1 MINFNRSVCVWAYLL
16 VGMLVVGGSLLSKS
30 AMAIPQDE
38 GVVWYTDLEE
48 AKKKSR
54 ISGMPILVKFE
65 ADWCQ
70 PCQLLSKELKKAQI
84 IRTLEQVVPVVINID
99 KQEDL
104 GRRFDVSSICLLYTS
119 PSPRD

>member
-1 MINFNRSVCVWAYLL
+1 MIIRSSCLGNRYNRCGGKVINFSRSVCVCAFLL
-16 VGMLVVGGSLLSKS
+16 VGLLVVGGSLLSKS

-38 GVVWYTDLEE
+38 GVVWYSDLEE

-70 PCQLLSKELKKAQI
+70 PCQLLSKELKKTQI
-84 IRTLEQVVPVVINID
+84 VRTLSLIHI
-99 KQEDL
+99 
-104 GRRFDVSSICLLYTS
+104 
-119 PSPRD
+119 